1 MEPSSAASP
10 WLTATNSSFY
20 DVNTNTNG
28 SFWANNGFRKR
39 KAAATDL
46 DEKINQKLFATE
58 EKVIKDMRTLSLELN
73 NNQSDS
79 NFTENRVDEDLTVD
93 DVRSDTVFIEDEILN
108 EETTSPVVLQSDET
122 SPFEFHPMLKE
133 NLSKENV
140 HDALIR
146 KLCENERKKLSMQ
159 LVPYVPIHPGQL
171 TTESPTKHNEKAQE
185 SPKKNDDTESVTSND
200 SEDIQIDKTEHLF
213 KRPFL
218 PTAYTV
224 EEPCEG
230 DIKRASTMKRSFS
243 QCAQYHGN
251 LLVTELNNDSKDDL
265 SIRSNPSSYF
275 IVEPS
280 TPSSMPSGSSS
291 SFATNGLSLRISE
304 YNDEPIFKL
313 GSTNSNDFDDDIDM
327 QSVGSSDT
335 GDKMDDD

>member
-1 MEPSSAASP
+1 MSNTSLLLTLLFRRP
-10 WLTATNSSFY
+10 WRFDFLTFS
-20 DVNTNTNG
+20 
-28 SFWANNGFRKR
+28 R
-39 KAAATDL
+39 
-46 DEKINQKLFATE
+46 
-58 EKVIKDMRTLSLELN
+58 
-73 NNQSDS
+73 
-79 NFTENRVDEDLTVD
+79 DLTVD

-146 KLCENERKKLSMQ
+146 KLCENERYIFKIENKCLIDNLFFRKKLSMQ

-171 TTESPTKHNEKAQE
+171 TTESPTKRNEKAQE

-230 DIKRASTMKRSFS
+230 DIKRASTMKR
-243 QCAQYHGN
+243 
-251 LLVTELNNDSKDDL
+251 
-265 SIRSNPSSYF
+265 
-275 IVEPS
+275 
-280 TPSSMPSGSSS
+280 
-291 SFATNGLSLRISE
+291 
-304 YNDEPIFKL
+304 
-313 GSTNSNDFDDDIDM
+313 FDR
-327 QSVGSSDT
+327 
-335 GDKMDDD
+335 K